1 MTASSLLDPLPLRD
15 GVRAPNRIVF
25 AAHVTNLAADGL
37 PSERM
42 CAYYARRARGG
53 AGIVVLEEAFVHP
66 SSHPYERALRGEDPA
81 IVPAYRRVADA
92 VHAAGALA
100 FAQLGHAGMQGSGH
114 VRKRV
119 LWAPSAVPNP
129 ATLELPKVMEPEDV
143 AAVVEGFALAARHAV
158 AGGLDGVEVNAGQH
172 SLVRQFLS
180 GLTNQ
185 RDDAYGG
192 DPERRLRFAREV
204 IAAVRREVKDGVVG
218 LRLCCDELAPWA
230 GIRPEDAPELAVALA
245 EGVNYLS
252 VVAGSIFSV
261 EETRPGLHRPP
272 GHLLGLC
279 GAVRDRLGI
288 PVFASGS
295 LVDPDQ
301 AAAAVVTGQ
310 ADACEMT
317 RALIADPDLPRRLA
331 EHRPDAV
338 RPCIRCNQDCAV
350 RSAANAAVSCVHNP
364 EAGHEADFPAVVPAA
379 AARHVVVVGG
389 GPAGLEAARTAALH
403 GHRVRVVDRAARP
416 GGAVRAAAAGA
427 GRERLAQITDWLAS
441 ECARLGVELDLG
453 RELGGEDLEAHD
465 GAVLICTGSR
475 DGRRDYLVEPTAD
488 VRTARS
494 VLEQAADGALPDG
507 PCVIWDPVGGPIGI
521 SVAELLAAHRQVAL
535 VTHDLIPGTQLARSG
550 DLADASTRL
559 QRAGVALYKRS
570 RLVTVTPAAAVVE
583 DVFTGGASEIDA
595 RVVIDAGHRLPEDT
609 LWRAHPAL
617 SRAGDAVAPRTV
629 YEAVLEGRRA
639 ALALDTLARAGGRAL
654 AGGRT

>member
-66 SSHPYERALRGEDPA
+66 SSHPYDRALRGDDPA
-81 IVPAYRRVADA
+81 IAPAYRRVADA
-92 VHAAGALA
+92 VRAAGALA
-100 FAQLGHAGMQGSGH
+100 IAQLGHAGMQGTGH
-114 VRKRV
+114 VRKRA

-204 IAAVRREVKDGVVG
+204 IAAVRREAGRGVVG

-230 GIRPEDAPELAVALA
+230 GIRPEDAPELAAALVD
-245 EGVNYLS
+245 GVDYVS

-279 GAVRDRLGI
+279 ASVRERLGV

-331 EHRPDAV
+331 EQRPDAV

-350 RSAANAAVSCVHNP
+350 RSPANVAVSCIHNP
-364 EAGHEADFPAVVPAA
+364 EAGHEADFPAVVATA
-379 AARHVVVVGG
+379 AARRVVVVGG
-389 GPAGLEAARTAALH
+389 GPAGLEAALTAACR
-403 GHRVRVVDRAARP
+403 GHRVTLLERGDAL
-416 GGAVRAAAAGA
+416 GGTPLAVAGA
-427 GRERLAQITDWLAS
+427 GQRLPFGQVSAWRTARLAERDA
-441 ECARLGVELDLG
+441 EVRLGVE
-453 RELGGEDLEAHD
+453 A
-465 GAVLICTGSR
+465 T
-475 DGRRDYLVEPTAD
+475 P
-488 VRTARS
+488 
-494 VLEQAADGALPDG
+494 AL
-507 PCVIWDPVGGPIGI
+507 
-521 SVAELLAAHRQVAL
+521 VAELGPDAVIVATGARPRPPEGLAGDVEHVVSPREALGGRLPGFGRVVVLDRQGGYPAIDAARVAVAAGRAVTIVSEDPFVSSQLGATGELSPWYREAAALGIDLRPMTVVTEITPETVRLRHRFGPATDEVAATC
-535 VTHDLIPGTQLARSG
+535 VV
-550 DLADASTRL
+550 LADHELADD
-559 QRAGVALYKRS
+559 ALYHA
-570 RLVTVTPAAAVVE
+570 LTAALPGVE
-583 DVFTGGASEIDA
+583 VR
-595 RVVIDAGHRLPEDT
+595 RV
-609 LWRAHPAL
+609 
-617 SRAGDAVAPRTV
+617 GDCVAPRRV
-629 YEAVLEGRRA
+629 LHAVLEGG
-639 ALALDTLARAGGRAL
+639 RAGREV
-654 AGGRT
+654 